1 MVNKLARRANRWF
14 LPSVA
19 AVAVVALV
27 VTAAVSHGFPVR
39 ELDLN
44 DTGIWISNDADGELG
59 RINKAVSALD
69 ARLGP
74 PGARAASYQLDIVQ
88 DGNFVLGWHQ
98 SNATAFQIETALAKP
113 AGNTEVAV
121 DSTGSLMAGGGTVAK
136 VDHAGRLWATRYDP
150 LTGEVNLGALDSAA
164 KPLAELGLP
173 DDAAAGSVALTVTQS
188 GTVEVVGANQ
198 RRITLRPDGVAFADP
213 VLSDAPQVNKVAL
226 TTVGDQL
233 VMLDTDTGQLVL
245 PSGKLVTLP
254 VDQSPRLQ
262 QPGPAADWVLVATR
276 SSLLRVGLSDGLAN
290 PVDTGGN
297 GEPAAPVRLA
307 GCDFAA
313 WSGVGRVSRAC
324 DNTGLEVQQVDRS
337 DGLIRPVFRVN
348 HSLIL
353 LNDQANGRAWDLDT
367 QRSVDNWPDL
377 RPQANQHQETKQ
389 TTRSAD
395 AKPRAVDDDLKAR
408 PDRTTVLHL
417 LDNDLDSAGGVLAI
431 TSLDTKALPKGAS
444 AHISPD
450 GQTVLFSLPSGTA
463 RARFTYVVSNGTASD
478 EGAVVVSNAGSQESA
493 PHLRPHFQ
501 PIRYA
506 AASFATLAIPVSTD
520 WRDDEGDPVT
530 VLSASAEDGSA
541 IPVTSDGVINFT
553 ADAEPVE
560 TTRRISYQVTDGSSG
575 MTATA
580 TVNVR
585 VLAARKS
592 VTTVPAVA
600 QPDIARGEVGKPI
613 SIMPLANDIP
623 GADPRDLS
631 ARLTLNAEVSGK
643 ANVSVS
649 TDIRSGQVLAVAQ
662 RAGSYF
668 LTYSVAFGNAPVAS
682 GRIRVDAAAAA
693 DADRPV
699 AMPDQVAVRGQ
710 TPVLVDVL
718 ANDYDPA
725 GGLLT
730 VQAADPVQPTQV
742 AAQVVAGRW
751 LRILPTDSLSP
762 NPQAVHY
769 TISNGRNEA
778 SGDVL
783 LTQLPAVKQ
792 DAVLARND
800 NAVVRVGDSVLIPV
814 LANDSSLSGQALS
827 LTTDGLGAAR
837 DGELPVAD
845 PSRSATEDQG
855 DVGTAYVWGG
865 QVRYVAPATATG
877 TRQVMISYTAQTS
890 SGDTAQSQ
898 VMVTI
903 KPEPSAEEP
912 DQPPNAGSVEARV
925 VAGSR
930 VKIPIPTSGQDP
942 DGDTVTVV
950 GIASAPKL
958 GRVVAAD
965 PQSITFEAYPADGL
979 VGTDSFSY
987 LVTDRYGR
995 TGSGSIRVAVSAPSQ
1010 TQPPVAIDDVIT
1022 AAPGAQ
1028 VEAHV
1033 LVNDMVAVD
1042 DQVSITDLAKLNQ
1055 PLPNWVSLDSP
1066 TGPISAQAPGAFDQ
1080 PRVINYSV
1088 VGNGGTGPVASLK
1101 ILAKEGFN
1109 NPPIVVNQTA
1119 TISGEVA
1126 SAHLLD
1132 RAWDVDGPAAALTPE
1147 VLASVEGL
1155 TVVGDE
1161 VTVPV
1166 LDHPQAIPFQV
1177 TDAGGAVSAAVLY
1190 VPTGVAGAPQL
1201 RSGGHIELPSNA
1213 SRTFAISDFV
1223 ESPRTQIVRITG
1235 ARIDSSPV
1243 GRLAA
1248 EIVDPTHFTL
1258 TSSDGYVGPGSVSVE
1273 VMDAESQTD
1282 DGVLTALV
1290 SIPVQVGE
1298 PTPVLRCPSTPQE
1311 VVQGGEI
1318 KNLDIAS
1325 LCHVWLPDHNGTAA
1339 ATFDAQWKEPI
1350 DAVTASSDGARV
1362 QVQAS
1367 GAAAGGSQGSLT
1379 ITVPGTSAK
1388 PATLNVVVTAAPPP
1402 QLRSIRL
1409 TDIKAGTPVP
1419 VFIALDSPLLDAR
1432 TKVLLVEQTSG
1443 GTATATHDDTSVTI
1457 TPGAQT
1463 FGEVTYRVRATD
1475 TASDPNRKDRWVE
1488 ATVTV
1493 VVYARPDAPGRP
1505 QSGPDV
1511 QSHAATIS
1519 WQPGNANGAPI
1530 DGYEV
1535 RIKSGPGSGR
1545 VTSCRSTP
1553 CQIRGLSNGDAVT
1566 VEVRAHNK
1574 ADWSPWS
1581 RPSAP
1586 IIPDIAPGAPAW
1598 VKITDPQDSS
1608 VLVSWG
1614 PITNDGSP
1622 LKVVH
1627 VLVDGVDHK
1636 AAANATSLRV
1646 PTPSNNQRY
1655 TFSVAG
1661 ENSFDIGP
1669 AVARQGQSSG
1679 KPTGL
1684 AVGTPRPQS
1693 SVGSTTRVA
1702 VSWTLASA
1710 EGPAP
1715 VTYSVVRSDGKN
1727 ICSGGSATSCI
1738 DDKVVFDGRSYS
1750 YRVTATNAT
1759 GGTTHST
1766 SASSPQWTATGTP
1779 DEWDS
1784 WKVTPTGADGKIS
1797 LEYTVPASRG
1807 ASSTVSLLRNDAPFR
1822 SLPAATPSGGAVNT
1836 TLSDLANG
1844 DPYSLSLQVCNEAG
1858 NCTKSAAHT
1867 VTPYGPLKKPTFTTD
1882 VTGDVLTVDAS
1893 GSGNGANA
1901 KLRVTAGG
1909 HSCETGSSAGSLS
1922 KRCSWSIGWS
1932 TTVTVV
1938 VTVIDT
1944 SSYGRASAHDSRD
1957 ASSGAK
1963 PIPPPEVIVTQGA
1976 QASISNSS
1984 YECTS
1989 SRCHWVVVELRNFSG
2004 TTTCR
2009 ISDSDLFGAWG
2020 NSWTQGNVVNTTDKL
2035 YGGYWIEVTC
2045 GGVSSGH
2052 VPWGG

>member
-1 MVNKLARRANRWF
+1 LAKRLGRAAKRW
-14 LPSVA
+14 LPLGA
-19 AVAVVALV
+19 AAMALLAIV
-27 VTAAVSHGFPVR
+27 VTATMSHGFPVR

-44 DTGIWISNDADGELG
+44 DTGIWISSDADGELG

-74 PGARAASYQLDIVQ
+74 PGTRSASYQLDVLQ
-88 DGNFVLGWHQ
+88 DGNFVVGWHQ
-98 SNATAFQIETALAKP
+98 SNATAFPIDTALAKP
-113 AGNTEVAV
+113 ASNAEIAV
-121 DSTGSLMAGGGTVAK
+121 DPTSSLMAGGGTVAK
-136 VDHAGRLWATRYDP
+136 VDRAGRVWATRYDP
-150 LTGEVNLGALDSAA
+150 LTGEVNPGALDSAA

-173 DDAAAGSVALTVTQS
+173 DDAAAGSVALTVAQN

-198 RRITLRPDGVAFADP
+198 RRITLRPDGVAFTEPILGETAQ
-213 VLSDAPQVNKVAL
+213 LNQVAL

-233 VMLDTDTGQLVL
+233 VMLDTDTGRLVL
-245 PSGKLVTLP
+245 PGGRVVALQA
-254 VDQSPRLQ
+254 DQAPRLQ
-262 QPGPAADWVLVATR
+262 QPGPSADWVLVATR
-276 SSLLRVGLSDGLAN
+276 TSLLRVGLGDGLVN

-297 GEPAAPVRLA
+297 GEPAAPVRLG

-313 WSGVGRVSRAC
+313 WAGAGRVSRAC
-324 DNTGLEVQQVDRS
+324 DNSRLEVQQVDRTG
-337 DGLIRPVFRVN
+337 GLIRPVFRVN

-389 TTRSAD
+389 ESSSAD
-395 AKPRAVDDDLKAR
+395 AKPRAVDDELKAR
-408 PDRTTVLHL
+408 PDRTTVLHV

-431 TSLDTKALPKGAS
+431 TSLDTRALPKGTG
-444 AHISPD
+444 AHVSPD
-450 GQTVLFSLPSGTA
+450 GQTVMFSLPDGVA
-463 RARFTYVVSNGTASD
+463 QARFAYVVSNGTASD
-478 EGAVVVSNAGSQESA
+478 EGAVVVRNAGTQESA
-493 PHLRPHFQ
+493 PHLRPNFR

-506 AASFATLAIPVSTD
+506 AASFGTLAIPVTTD

-530 VLSASAEDGSA
+530 VLGATAEDGSS
-541 IPVTSDGVINFT
+541 IPVTSVGVINFT

-560 TTRRISYQVTDGSSG
+560 TTRRISYQVTDGSTG
-575 MTATA
+575 VTANG
-580 TVNVR
+580 TVSVR
-585 VLAARKS
+585 VLAVRKS

-600 QPDIARGEVGKPI
+600 EPDIARGEVGKPI

-643 ANVSVS
+643 ANVAVT

-668 LTYSVAFGNAPVAS
+668 LNYSVAYGNAPVTS
-682 GRIRVDAAAAA
+682 GRIRVDALAATE
-693 DADRPV
+693 ADRPV

-710 TPVLVDVL
+710 APVLVDVL

-730 VQAADPVQPTQV
+730 VQAADPAQPTQV

-751 LRILPTDSLSP
+751 LRILPTDRLSP

-769 TISNGRNEA
+769 TISNGSKEA

-792 DAVLARND
+792 DAVLARKD
-800 NAVVRVGDSVLIPV
+800 SAVVRVDDSVLIPV
-814 LANDSSLSGQALS
+814 LANDSSLSGQTLS
-827 LTTDGLGAAR
+827 LTTDGLGTSH
-837 DGELPVAD
+837 DGQLPVVD

-855 DVGTAYVWGG
+855 DVGKAYVWGS

-903 KPEPSAEEP
+903 KPEPSVDDP
-912 DQPPNAGSVEARV
+912 DQAPNAGSVEARV
-925 VAGSR
+925 VSGSR

-950 GIASAPKL
+950 GISSAPKL
-958 GRVVAAD
+958 GRVVATD
-965 PQSITFEAYPADGL
+965 PKSITYEAYPTDGL
-979 VGTDSFSY
+979 FGTDSFSY

-995 TGSGSIRVAVSAPSQ
+995 TGSGSIRVAVSGPGQ

-1033 LVNDMVAVD
+1033 LANDMVAVD
-1042 DQVSITDLAKLNQ
+1042 DDVSITDLATLNQ
-1055 PLPNWVSLDSP
+1055 PLPTWVSLDGS
-1066 TGPISAQAPGAFDQ
+1066 TGPISVEAPGAFDQ
-1080 PRVINYSV
+1080 PRVINYALA
-1088 VGNGGTGPVASLK
+1088 GNGGTGPVAALK

-1109 NPPIVVNQTA
+1109 NPPIVVDQTA
-1119 TISGEVA
+1119 TSSGEVA
-1126 SAHLLD
+1126 TAHLLD
-1132 RAWDVDGPAAALTPE
+1132 RAWDADGPVAALTPE

-1155 TVVGDE
+1155 TMIGDE
-1161 VTVPV
+1161 VSVPV
-1166 LDHPQAIPFQV
+1166 LDRPQAIPFQV

-1190 VPTGVAGAPQL
+1190 VPTGV
-1201 RSGGHIELPSNA
+1201 SGGPRLRGGGRIEIPSDA
-1213 SRTFAISDFV
+1213 VRTFAISDYV

-1235 ARIDSSPV
+1235 SRIESSPE
-1243 GRLAA
+1243 GKLTA
-1248 EIVDPTHFTL
+1248 EIVDATHFRL

-1298 PTPVLRCPSTPQE
+1298 PTPVLRCPSTPQQ
-1311 VVQGGEI
+1311 VVQGGEV
-1318 KNLDIAS
+1318 KALDIAS
-1325 LCHVWLPDHNGTAA
+1325 LCHVWFPDPGAA
-1339 ATFDAQWKEPI
+1339 AAARFDAQWETPI
-1350 DAVTASSDGARV
+1350 AGVSASSDGARV

-1367 GAAAGGSQGSLT
+1367 GGAAGGSRGSLT
-1379 ITVPGTSAK
+1379 ITAPGTSAK
-1388 PATLNVVVTAAPPP
+1388 PATLNVAVVAARPP

-1419 VFIALDSPLLDAR
+1419 IFISLDSPLLDAS
-1432 TKVLLVEQTSG
+1432 TKVLLLEKTSG
-1443 GTATATHDDTSVTI
+1443 GAASATHDDTSVII
-1457 TPGAQT
+1457 TPDQQT
-1463 FGEVTYRVRATD
+1463 SGEVTYRIRATD
-1475 TASDPNRKDRWVE
+1475 LASDPNRKDRWVE
-1488 ATVTV
+1488 ATITL

-1505 QSGPDV
+1505 QNGPDV

-1519 WQPGNANGAPI
+1519 WRPGNANGAPI

-1535 RIKSGPGSGR
+1535 RIKSGPGAGR

-1553 CQIRGLSNGDAVT
+1553 CQIRGLTNGEAVT
-1566 VEVRAHNK
+1566 MEVRAHNK
-1574 ADWSPWS
+1574 ADWSDWS

-1586 IIPDIAPGAPAW
+1586 ITPDIAPGSPAW
-1598 VKITDPQDSS
+1598 VKVTDPQDTS

-1614 PITNDGSP
+1614 PVFNDGSP
-1622 LKVVH
+1622 LKVIH
-1627 VLVDGVDHK
+1627 VMVDGVDHK
-1636 AAANATSLRV
+1636 AAASATSMRV
-1646 PTPSNNQRY
+1646 ATPSNNQRY
-1655 TFSVAG
+1655 AFSVSG
-1661 ENSFDIGP
+1661 ENSYDIGP
-1669 AVARQGQSSG
+1669 AVSRQGQSSG
-1679 KPTGL
+1679 KPAGL
-1684 AVGTPRPQS
+1684 AVTTPQPQS
-1693 SVGSTTRVA
+1693 SVGATTRVA
-1702 VSWTLASA
+1702 VSWALASA

-1715 VTYSVVRSDGKN
+1715 VTYSVVRSDDKK
-1727 ICSGGSATSCI
+1727 ICSGTTATSCT
-1738 DDKVVFDGRSYS
+1738 DDKVVFDGSRYS

-1759 GGTTHST
+1759 GGSAHST

-1779 DEWDS
+1779 DDWGAWTVS
-1784 WKVTPTGADGKIS
+1784 PTGADGKIS
-1797 LEYTVPASRG
+1797 LSYDVPASRG
-1807 ASSTVSLLRNDAPFR
+1807 SSSTVSLLRNGAPFR
-1822 SLPAATPSGGAVNT
+1822 SLPAASPSGGPVNT
-1836 TLSDLANG
+1836 SLTGLTNG
-1844 DPYSLSLQVCNEAG
+1844 VNYSLSLRVCNEA
-1858 NCTKSAAHT
+1858 NSCKTSSSHS
-1867 VTPYGPLKKPTFTTD
+1867 VMPYGPLGAPSFTTSVNGD
-1882 VTGDVLTVDAS
+1882 SVSANATGD
-1893 GSGNGANA
+1893 GNGANA
-1901 KLRVTAGG
+1901 KLRVSIGSKT
-1909 HSCETGSSAGSLS
+1909 CESGSSTGALS
-1922 KRCSWSIGWS
+1922 ASCSSQVGWS
-1932 TTVTVV
+1932 KTVTVT

-1944 SSYGRASAHDSRD
+1944 SSHGRASVSR
-1957 ASSGAK
+1957 SRSVSTGAQ
-1963 PIPPPEVIVTQGA
+1963 PAPPTVIVTQGA
-1976 QASISNSS
+1976 HASISNSS

-1989 SRCHWVVVELRNFSG
+1989 SRCHWVVVELRNFGG
-2004 TTTCR
+2004 TATCR

-2045 GGVSSGH
+2045 DGVSSGR
-2052 VPWGG
+2052 VPWGT

>member
-1 MVNKLARRANRWF
+1 MTNRLARIAKRWL
-14 LPSVA
+14 LPGVA
-19 AVAVVALV
+19 AVAALVIV
-27 VTAAVSHGFPVR
+27 VTATMSHGFPVR

-59 RINKAVSALD
+59 RINKAVGALD

-74 PGARAASYQLDIVQ
+74 PGTRSANYQLDVLQ
-88 DGNFVLGWHQ
+88 DGNLVLGWHQ
-98 SNATAFQIETALAKP
+98 SQGTAFQIDTSLAKP
-113 AGNTEVAV
+113 AGSTEIAV
-121 DSTGSLMAGGGTVAK
+121 DPTNSLAVGGGTVAK
-136 VDHAGRLWATRYDP
+136 VDRAGRVWATRYDP
-150 LTGEVNLGALDSAA
+150 LTGEVNLGALDSAV

-173 DDAAAGSVALTVTQS
+173 ADAAVDSLALTVSQN
-188 GTVEVVGANQ
+188 GTVEVVGVNQ
-198 RRITLRPDGVAFADP
+198 RRITVRPDGVGFADP
-213 VLSDAPQVNKVAL
+213 SLSETAQLNKVAL
-226 TTVGDQL
+226 TTVGDHL
-233 VMLDTDTGQLVL
+233 VMLDTDTGKLIL
-245 PSGKLVTLP
+245 PGGKVVALP
-254 VDQSPRLQ
+254 ADQSPRLQ

-276 SSLLRVGLSDGLAN
+276 TSLLRVGLSDGLVN

-297 GEPAAPVRLA
+297 GEPAAPVRLG
-307 GCDFAA
+307 GCDFSA
-313 WSGVGRVSRAC
+313 WAGAGRVSRAC
-324 DNTGLEVQQVDRS
+324 DNTGLEVQQVDRTG
-337 DGLIRPVFRVN
+337 GLIRPAFRVN

-353 LNDQANGRAWDLDT
+353 LNDQANGRAWDLDA

-408 PDRTTVLHL
+408 PDRTTVLHV

-431 TSLDTKALPKGAS
+431 TSLNTAGLPKGAG

-450 GQTVLFSLPSGTA
+450 GQTVLFTLPDGAA

-493 PHLRPHFQ
+493 PHLRPNFQ
-501 PIRYA
+501 PIRYS
-506 AASFATLAIPVSTD
+506 AASFGTLAIPVTTD

-541 IPVTSDGVINFT
+541 IPVTGDGVINFT
-553 ADAEPVE
+553 ADGEPVE
-560 TTRRISYQVTDGSSG
+560 TNRRINYQVTDGSTG
-575 MTATA
+575 ATA
-580 TVNVR
+580 NGTVVVR

-600 QPDIARGEVGKPI
+600 EPDIARGEVGKPI

-631 ARLTLNAEVSGK
+631 ARLRLNAEVSGK
-643 ANVSVS
+643 ANIAVT
-649 TDIRSGQVLAVAQ
+649 TDTRSGQVLAVAQ

-668 LTYSVAFGNAPVAS
+668 LSYSVAYGNAPVAS
-682 GRIRVDAAAAA
+682 GRIRVDASAAAGG
-693 DADRPV
+693 DRPV

-710 TPVLVDVL
+710 APVLVDVL

-730 VQAADPVQPTQV
+730 VQAADPAQPTQV

-751 LRILPTDSLSP
+751 LRILPTDRLSP

-769 TISNGRNEA
+769 TISNGSTEA

-783 LTQLPAVKQ
+783 LTQLAAVKQ
-792 DAVLARND
+792 DAVLARKD

-827 LTTDGLGAAR
+827 LTTDGLGAAH

-855 DVGTAYVWGG
+855 DVGNAYVWGG

-903 KPEPSAEEP
+903 KPEPSADDP
-912 DQPPNAGSVEARV
+912 DQAPNAGSVEARV

-950 GIASAPKL
+950 GISAAPKL
-958 GRVVAAD
+958 GRVVATD
-965 PQSITFEAYPADGL
+965 PKSITYEAYPTEGV
-979 VGTDSFSY
+979 VGTDSFGY

-995 TGSGSIRVAVSAPSQ
+995 TGTGSIRVAVSGPGQ

-1033 LVNDMVAVD
+1033 LANDMVGVD
-1042 DQVSITDLAKLNQ
+1042 DDVAITDLAKLNQ
-1055 PLPNWVSLDSP
+1055 PLPQWVSLDGD
-1066 TGPISAQAPGAFDQ
+1066 TGPISVQAPGAFDQ
-1080 PRVINYSV
+1080 PRVVNYSLT
-1088 VGNGGTGPVASLK
+1088 GNGGTGPVAAVK

-1109 NPPIVVNQTA
+1109 NPPIVVDQTA
-1119 TISGEVA
+1119 TIDGEVA
-1126 SAHLLD
+1126 TAHLLE
-1132 RAWDVDGPAAALTPE
+1132 RAWDVDGPVTALTPE
-1147 VLASVEGL
+1147 VLAAVEGL

-1161 VTVPV
+1161 VSVPV
-1166 LDHPQAIPFQV
+1166 LDHPQAIPFRV

-1190 VPTGVAGAPQL
+1190 VPTGVSGAPRL
-1201 RSGGHIELPSNA
+1201 RGGGRIDLPSDT
-1213 SRTFAISDFV
+1213 SRVFTISDFV
-1223 ESPRTQIVRITG
+1223 ESPRTQIVRMTG
-1235 ARIDSSPV
+1235 GRIEASPV
-1243 GRLAA
+1243 GRLSA
-1248 EIVDPTHFTL
+1248 EIVDATHFRL
-1258 TSSDGYVGPGSVSVE
+1258 TSSGGYVGPGSVSVE

-1282 DGVLTALV
+1282 DGVLRALV
-1290 SIPVQVGE
+1290 SIPVQVGD
-1298 PTPVLRCPSTPQE
+1298 PTPVLRCPSAPQR

-1318 KNLDIAS
+1318 KDLDIAS
-1325 LCHVWLPDHNGTAA
+1325 LCHVWLPDPDGAVA
-1339 ATFDAQWKEPI
+1339 VTFDAQWDTPI
-1350 DAVTASSDGARV
+1350 GGVTASSDGARV
-1362 QVQAS
+1362 RLQAS
-1367 GAAAGGSQGSLT
+1367 GGAAGGSKGSLS
-1379 ITVPGTSAK
+1379 ITAPGTRAK
-1388 PATLNVVVTAAPPP
+1388 PSTLTVAVVPAPPP

-1419 VFIALDSPLLDAR
+1419 VFIGLDSPLLDAQ
-1432 TKVLLVEQTSG
+1432 TKVLSVEKSSG
-1443 GTATATHDDTSVTI
+1443 GGATATHDDTSVVI
-1457 TPGAQT
+1457 TADPQT
-1463 FGEVTYRVRATD
+1463 VGEVTYRIRATD
-1475 TASDPNRKDRWVE
+1475 LASDPNRKDRWVE
-1488 ATVTV
+1488 ATITV
-1493 VVYARPDAPGRP
+1493 VVYAPPDAPGRP
-1505 QSGPDV
+1505 QNGPTV

-1519 WQPGNANGAPI
+1519 WQPGNANGAPV

-1535 RIKSGPGSGR
+1535 RIKSGPGAGR

-1553 CQIRGLSNGDAVT
+1553 CQIRGLTNGEAIT

-1581 RPSAP
+1581 LPSAP
-1586 IIPDIAPGAPAW
+1586 ITPDIAPGSPAW
-1598 VKITDPQDSS
+1598 VKVSDPQDSS

-1614 PITNDGSP
+1614 PVFNDGSP

-1627 VLVDGVDHK
+1627 VMVDGVDHK
-1636 AAANATSLRV
+1636 AAASATSLRV
-1646 PTPSNNQRY
+1646 ATPSNNVPY

-1669 AVARQGQSSG
+1669 AVSRQGQSSG
-1679 KPTGL
+1679 KPAGL
-1684 AVGTPRPQS
+1684 VVTTPQPQS
-1693 SVGSTTRVA
+1693 SVGATTRVA
-1702 VSWTLASA
+1702 VSWTLASV
-1710 EGPAP
+1710 EGPGPA
-1715 VTYSVVRSDGKN
+1715 TYSVVRSDGKS
-1727 ICSGGSATSCI
+1727 ICSGATAKSCI
-1738 DDKVVFDGRSYS
+1738 DDKVSFDGTRYS

-1759 GGTTHST
+1759 GGSAHST
-1766 SASSPQWTATGTP
+1766 SASSPPWTATGTP
-1779 DEWDS
+1779 DDWGAWS
-1784 WKVTPTGADGKIS
+1784 VAATGVDGRIS
-1797 LEYTVPASRG
+1797 LSYDVPASRG
-1807 ASSTVSLLRNDAPFR
+1807 SSSTVSLLRDGAPFR
-1822 SLPAATPSGGAVNT
+1822 SMPAASPSGGAVNT
-1836 TLSDLANG
+1836 SLSGLTNG
-1844 DPYSLSLQVCNEAG
+1844 ASYSLSLQVCNEAG
-1858 NCTKSAAHT
+1858 NCKTSSSHS
-1867 VTPYGPLKKPTFTTD
+1867 VMPYGPLSAPSFTTPVSGD
-1882 VTGDVLTVDAS
+1882 TVSVSATGD
-1893 GSGNGANA
+1893 GNGANA
-1901 KLRVTAGG
+1901 KLRVSIGSKT
-1909 HSCETGSSAGSLS
+1909 CESGSSTGALSVSCSLQV
-1922 KRCSWSIGWS
+1922 GWS
-1932 TTVTVV
+1932 KTVTVT

-1944 SSYGRASAHDSRD
+1944 SSHGRASVSRSRD
-1957 ASSGAK
+1957 VSTGAQ
-1963 PIPPPEVIVTQGA
+1963 PAPPTVIVTQGA
-1976 QASISNSS
+1976 HASISNAS

-1989 SRCHWVVVELRNFSG
+1989 SRCHWVVVELQNFSG
-2004 TTTCR
+2004 PATCR

-2045 GGVSSGH
+2045 DGVSSGR